1 MPDLLTAEASL
12 IDFPASPVLDC
23 LSDGIIATDTGDEPV
38 IVYANQAACDIT
50 GYDADE
56 LVGHSPKVLQGPATD
71 RGVMRQLRED
81 LAAGLPFSGQTT
93 NYRKDGTPFVM
104 EWSISTLA
112 DPDGEPAF
120 FVAVQR
126 DATFPAR
133 RLLEAQTEARTDP
146 LTGLPNRSHI
156 DQVLDGGG
164 WLSTSTT
171 SRRSTTVTGIWWGMK
186 CFDSSRPACRR
197 PCATAISSHD
207 GAARSSASSCS
218 VMAMTRSSLPGAS
231 WRRDRRGA
239 VRHLGRRPRG
249 DRVGRQRHDRR
260 RPPERPG
267 APGCR
272 GRCDVRGQA
281 VWPQPCGTRLTPRLR
296 AREYRPRRTS

>member
-1 MPDLLTAEASL
+1 MPVSLTAEASL

-23 LSDGIIATDTGDEPV
+23 LSDGIIATDTGHEPV

-133 RLLEAQTEARTDP
+133 RLLEAQTEARTDR

-164 WLSTSTT
+164 WLST
-171 SRRSTTVTGIWWGMK
+171 RARSTVVVDIDHFKTLNDSHGHLVGDEVLRLFATRLSATVRNGDLVARWGGEEFCVLMLG
-186 CFDSSRPACRR
+186 DGDDAVVLARR
-197 PCATAISSHD
+197 IVAAIAEAPFATSAGDLAVTASAGSATIADGRLSALELLGAAD
-207 GAARSSASSCS
+207 GAMYAAKRS
-218 VMAMTRSSLPGAS
+218 
-231 WRRDRRGA
+231 
-239 VRHLGRRPRG
+239 GRN
-249 DRVGRQRHDRR
+249 
-260 RPPERPG
+260 
-267 APGCR
+267 
-272 GRCDVRGQA
+272 
-281 VWPQPCGTRLTPRLR
+281 R
-296 AREYRPRRTS
+296 AAHA